1 MRIPPGSGLLLVG
14 SGLYWVLAGPLIG
27 WFSVLNPF
35 QIQLSQLG
43 LTIILVTGISCLVLG
58 LWIIPNDFASL
69 YELFSRSDGWI
80 FAVPIVLAIVDTFL
94 TLIGLAKGNWEL
106 NPYVASAVQIGPWA
120 VVPFVASYIALSEG
134 LALWMLAL
142 GKSLFTSSKALSS
155 LPFALVCGA
164 ASFGPMSNLILL
176 AYPALNNLSYAL
188 GATVTIGLSLGIYRH
203 FRKVLPL
210 SNARFLSP
218 AT

>member
-1 MRIPPGSGLLLVG
+1 MRIPPGSGLLLMG

-27 WFSVLNPF
+27 WFSVLNPL

-43 LTIILVTGISCLVLG
+43 LTIILVTGVCCLVLG
-58 LWIIPNDFASL
+58 FWIIPNDFASL
-69 YELFSRSDGWI
+69 YELLSRSDGWI
-80 FAVPIVLAIVDTFL
+80 FTVPIVLAIVDIFL
-94 TLIGLAKGNWEL
+94 TLIGLSEGNWEL
-106 NPYVASAVQIGPWA
+106 NPYVAAAVQIGPWA

-134 LALWMLAL
+134 LALWMLFL
-142 GKSLFTSSKALSS
+142 GRSLFTPWKALSS

-164 ASFGPMSNLILL
+164 ASFGPMSNMILL

-188 GATVTIGLSLGIYRH
+188 GAAVMIGLSLGIYLH

-210 SNARFLSP
+210 SNVRFLGP